1 MSSADSVPPARC
13 FLDRSAPD
21 WPPLWLEMTDPPPRV
36 SVTGEC
42 DALARQAIGIVGTR
56 QATPRG
62 LAVATGLAGALVRLG
77 WIVVS
82 GMALGIDAA
91 AHRGAIRAG
100 GKTVAVMGTGSD
112 LTYPAQ
118 HVRLR
123 REIESHGC
131 CVTEFPDGTP
141 PYKSNFPRR
150 NRLIAG
156 MAEGVIVVEAPTR
169 SGALLTAYLALDMCR
184 EVFAV
189 PGPIDSL
196 QSRGCHH
203 LLREGATLLESPDDL
218 QRVLAPPEYAGS
230 ATEKESTRSTLPEPA
245 PGSAARWIWDRLD
258 LGGVEI
264 GELQRR
270 WSGSRQAWSEGLI
283 ALEMGD
289 LIRRLPGGRLARK
302 IWRP

>member
-1 MSSADSVPPARC
+1 
-13 FLDRSAPD
+13 
-21 WPPLWLEMTDPPPRV
+21 MTDPPPRV
-36 SVTGEC
+36 SVTG
-42 DALARQAIGIVGTR
+42 DSTVLTRQAIGIVGTR
-56 QATPRG
+56 QATARG
-62 LAVATGLAGALVRLG
+62 LTVATGLADALTRLG
-77 WIVVS
+77 WLVVS

-91 AHRGAIRAG
+91 AHQGAIRAG

-112 LTYPAQ
+112 LTYPAR

-141 PYKSNFPRR
+141 PYKANFPRR

-156 MAEGVIVVEAPTR
+156 MAEGIIVVEAPTR

-203 LLREGATLLESPDDL
+203 LIREGATLLESPDDL
-218 QRVLAPPEYAGS
+218 QRVLAPPEGTIAAG
-230 ATEKESTRSTLPEPA
+230 EMKTRGAILPDPA

-258 LGGVEI
+258 LGGVQI
-264 GELQRR
+264 DELLRR
-270 WSGSRQAWSEGLI
+270 WAGSRQAWSEGLI
-283 ALEMGD
+283 ALEMGG
-289 LIRRLPGGRLARK
+289 LIRRLPGGKLARK